1 VRPIPRVRRSRG
13 RRRSPN
19 ARTIAFGLMIVAVT
33 GCSSRQRTGSEQTDA
48 PRLPAAT
55 LPPIVNPAGNP
66 RPRFA
71 SPDWGFSI
79 DLPAGW
85 QVRRGFR
92 GGYLASDAW
101 KTYAAPD
108 SHGTPVIAMAVPGSN
123 HVTAA
128 EIRIGASRSP
138 EEVARCTKPP
148 NATRAGGAGQVTI
161 NGIRFTRFDAGDA
174 AMSHYL
180 DVRSYRTVHEGA
192 CYAIDLL
199 VYGTNP
205 EVYSPPATPPF
216 TRQQAFARMQQVL
229 QGFRFPAT
237 ASPGSQATTSASTAS
252 R

>member
-1 VRPIPRVRRSRG
+1 VLPIPRVRRARGSRLSSG
-13 RRRSPN
+13 TR
-19 ARTIAFGLMIVAVT
+19 AVAFGLTLLAVT
-33 GCSSRQRTGSEQTDA
+33 GCSRRQRTGGERADA

-55 LPPIVNPAGNP
+55 LPPAVSAAGRP
-66 RPRFA
+66 TPRFT
-71 SPDWGFSI
+71 SLHWGFSI
-79 DLPAGW
+79 DPPAGW

-92 GGYLASDAW
+92 GGYLASDTW

-108 SHGTPVIAMAVPGSN
+108 SHGTPVIALTVPGSN
-123 HVTAA
+123 DVTAA
-128 EIRIGASRSP
+128 EIRIGASRAP

-148 NATRAGGAGQVTI
+148 DAVRAVGTGQATI

-180 DVRSYRTVHEGA
+180 DVRSYRTVHDGA
-192 CYAIDLL
+192 CYAIDLV

-216 TRQQAFARMQQVL
+216 TREQAFAQMRRVL
-229 QGFRFPAT
+229 QGFRFT
-237 ASPGSQATTSASTAS
+237 APGRQAAASASTAS